1 MNTSKNDRE
10 IWLCLNFTRLPV
22 EVFNRQQSE
31 TPVVVLHRQRVI
43 CMNTVAEAL
52 GIRLASSMNTAY
64 TISEQIVSVER
75 DEKKE
80 FATLEHLAQWA
91 YQFTPSVVVKA
102 PQCLLLEISGC
113 LKLFRG
119 LDNLKQNIR
128 EALDK
133 LGFTATLGI
142 NGTPLAAQCFAQTRR
157 ADNLDDVANSLA
169 PVAIHHLQ
177 IEPRILES
185 LQQMGIADCR
195 QLLALPLD
203 GLNRRF
209 GIFFTDYLQRL
220 TGQKPDPQKFIT
232 SKPRFGSEINFL
244 SDVTSLESL
253 VFPVKR
259 LLGELHDFLRGRQ
272 LQVSQFS
279 FRLAHRSHAA
289 KTFNVMLANPDN
301 DPAMFLMLTQLKLD
315 QIDDMP
321 EVDSLTL
328 TARHFHDMEAPSGD
342 LFHGTRFQQKDG
354 SRHSKAE
361 AAKALELINMMTAR
375 LGPQACFGLAL
386 ANDHRPE
393 QAWRPIALNARREA
407 VVFEETSARPLYL
420 LAQPP
425 MLESPGDLPHI
436 AGPLTLL
443 QGPER
448 IDFGWWDDGEV
459 SRDYFVAR
467 HACGALY
474 WVYRQLSN
482 NQWYL
487 HGIFS

>member
-289 KTFNVMLANPDN
+289 KTFSVMLANPDN

-361 AAKALELINMMTAR
+361 AAKAVELINMMTAR

-393 QAWRPIALNARREA
+393 QAWRPVALNARREA

>member
-1 MNTSKNDRE
+1 MNTSETDSE
-10 IWLCLNFTRLPV
+10 LWLCLNFIHLPV
-22 EVFNRQQSE
+22 EVFSRQQME
-31 TPVVVLHRQRVI
+31 TPVVVLNRQRVMS
-43 CMNTVAEAL
+43 MNSAAEAL

-64 TISEQIVSVER
+64 TISEQIVSFER

-91 YQFTPSVVVKA
+91 YQFTPSVVIRA
-102 PQCLLLEISGC
+102 PQCLLLEVSGC

-119 LDNLKQNIR
+119 LDNLKQQIR
-128 EALDK
+128 EGLDK
-133 LGFTATLGI
+133 LGFTATVGV
-142 NGTPLAAQCFAQTRR
+142 NGTPLAAQCFAQARL
-157 ADNLDDVANSLA
+157 ADNRGDIETSLA

-177 IEPRILES
+177 IDARILES
-185 LQQMGIADCR
+185 LQQMGIADCH

-209 GIFFTDYLQRL
+209 GVFFTDYLQRL
-220 TGQKPDPQKFIT
+220 TGRKPDPQKFIT
-232 SKPRFGSEINFL
+232 DKPRFNSEISFL
-244 SDVTSLESL
+244 SDVTNLESL
-253 VFPVKR
+253 VFPMKR

-272 LQVSQFS
+272 LQVNQFS
-279 FRLAHRSHAA
+279 FRLAHRSHPP

-315 QIDDMP
+315 RIDDMP
-321 EVDSLTL
+321 EVDSLSL
-328 TARHFHDMEAPSGD
+328 TARHFSDMEAPSGD

-361 AAKALELINMMTAR
+361 AAKAVELINMMTAR

-393 QAWRPIALNARREA
+393 LAWRPVALNTRLEA
-407 VVFEETSARPLYL
+407 VQFEETNTRPLYL
-420 LAQPP
+420 LARPS
-425 MLESPGDLPHI
+425 MLESAGDLPRM